1 MKRPM
6 KYVIVRCEDAAPG
19 GDRVAALLD
28 GSKTAHLHQLAQA
41 GTAGLIRHAADH
53 APVDRLLLRQTLI
66 GLDAQD
72 PEVAPGRAYAAAA
85 NVQFEPGEIAWCCE
99 FVTQQ
104 DGRIIDPAAGRIS
117 TKESEL
123 LIHALDER
131 LGAET
136 RRWEIGQGSHHV
148 LITRDPALEFERY
161 RAIRSPIAMINQV
174 WARHLPGGEAGEA
187 LRALLDHAA
196 QTLEGHPVNRVR
208 VDLGENPANMVWLWG
223 SAQAGS
229 SRTFTERTGLSG
241 AVTSNS
247 FFMRGL
253 SKSLGLKWAE
263 GPASFEEP
271 ALRRWLKTAASLVET
286 QELVYIHLQIET
298 ADPVERLCAMERID
312 QLLLKPL
319 TERLPTLGSWRLLSA
334 IDDRKNGVVPFVAI
348 GTGLPQQPI
357 AQLTS
362 EAFAGSPLQL
372 ESGSRLFE
380 WFTAK

>member
-1 MKRPM
+1 M
-6 KYVIVRCEDAAPG
+6 KYVIVRCEDAASG

-41 GTAGLIRHAADH
+41 GSAGVIRQAANH
-53 APVDRLLLRQTLI
+53 GPVDRLLLRQALI
-66 GLDAQD
+66 GLDPYD
-72 PEVAPGRAYAAAA
+72 PEAAPGRAYAAAA
-85 NVQFEPGEIAWCCE
+85 NVQLKPGDAAWCCE
-99 FVTQQ
+99 FVTQR
-104 DGRIIDPAAGRIS
+104 DGLIIDPTAGRIT

-123 LIHALDER
+123 LIHALDKQ
-131 LGAET
+131 LGAQT
-136 RRWEIGQGSHHV
+136 RRWQIGQGSHHLV
-148 LITRDPALEFERY
+148 ITRDPALEPEGCRE
-161 RAIRSPIAMINQV
+161 IRSPALMVDQA
-174 WARHLPGGEAGEA
+174 WTRQLPSGQTGEA
-187 LRALLDHAA
+187 LRALLGQAA
-196 QTLEGHPVNRVR
+196 QVLEAHPVNRVR

-223 SAQAGS
+223 PARAGS

-247 FFMRGL
+247 FFMRGI
-253 SKSLGLKWAE
+253 SKTFGLKWAE

-271 ALRRWLKTAASLVET
+271 ALRRWLKTAASLVEAH
-286 QELVYIHLQIET
+286 ELVYMHLQIET

-319 TERLPTLGSWRLLSA
+319 TERLPSLASWRLLSA
-334 IDDRKNGVVPFVAI
+334 IDDRKSGVIPFVAI

-380 WFTAK
+380 WFTATG